1 MNIFGV
7 PFGFGGSS
15 PSQSSGGANGNNGD
29 ANANNPSGNANES
42 GGTGNQANASN
53 GSGSSAAANDTAPAQ
68 TVAAPSAP
76 SQVSQSPRSAAPA
89 SAAPSRAA
97 TPEPEPVSGAERA
110 FAEQTATRLF
120 FESLVQNIRE
130 VPEAADLGLR
140 DPAAN
145 EGEDTG
151 FTARSEGDI
160 AADRFREGLKL
171 VSA

>member
-1 MNIFGV
+1 MAFFGKLRDRLFKSSSRLEEGLDAIVEEGGEDQAAPEVEAEVV
-7 PFGFGGSS
+7 PE
-15 PSQSSGGANGNNGD
+15 P
-29 ANANNPSGNANES
+29 
-42 GGTGNQANASN
+42 
-53 GSGSSAAANDTAPAQ
+53 APAP
-68 TVAAPSAP
+68 APEP
-76 SQVSQSPRSAAPA
+76 
-89 SAAPSRAA
+89 

-110 FAEQTATRLF
+110 FAEQTATHLF